1 MVLLPSLVYLYR
13 IKGKSGTC
21 NRENQSTIDFKR
33 DRPLWGYTRP
43 IPDITDELFDELVNK
58 MKIRDRFDGT
68 LSVVL
73 HSLAKTKFY

>member
-1 MVLLPSLVYLYR
+1 MGPAIEKTKAQLIS
-13 IKGKSGTC
+13 K
-21 NRENQSTIDFKR
+21 EIDHYGDILDQLALRAF
-33 DRPLWGYTRP
+33 
-43 IPDITDELFDELVNK
+43 PDITDELFDELVNE